1 MFIIE
6 FLNSLLEF
14 NELLC
19 LSHMNRINLIRQ
31 DSDSNMIGSDSEIE
45 VETAESP
52 HSSSQMP
59 NKKRRI
65 DEELIIELEEL
76 TPENVESEVIYILK
90 YF

>member
-1 MFIIE
+1 
-6 FLNSLLEF
+6 
-14 NELLC
+14 
-19 LSHMNRINLIRQ
+19 
-31 DSDSNMIGSDSEIE
+31 MIGSDSEIE